1 MPRDLYVYHVNL
13 EDSRTPD
20 SKSCAWVLQ
29 DRWRL
34 RCLVC
39 ASPLTCVH
47 ECIIYSPRKL
57 FSLKSF
63 FVLKDFIIYKKIRPI
78 DLVSVCKIGWQCLGQ
93 QHLRPASLWRI
104 YVHAASCLPQLPR
117 QVGVRGQNQNK
128 QFSQFEPG
136 LTADHSDHLSIWADK
151 YDSCS
156 AFLRPRV
163 YTLRVF
169 VRLNIFAK
177 LLIWSI
183 WENSPFWT
191 FVALLFRVR

>member
-1 MPRDLYVYHVNL
+1 MTPGPLILKVVPEYC
-13 EDSRTPD
+13 RTGEG
-20 SKSCAWVLQ
+20 CA
-29 DRWRL
+29 
-34 RCLVC
+34 
-39 ASPLTCVH
+39 A
-47 ECIIYSPRKL
+47 CIIYSSRKL
-57 FSLKSF
+57 FSPKSF
-63 FVLKDFIIYKKIRPI
+63 FALKAFIYKKIRPI
-78 DLVSVCKIGWQCLGQ
+78 DLVSDCKIGWQCLGQ
-93 QHLRPASLWRI
+93 QHLRPASFWRI

-136 LTADHSDHLSIWADK
+136 LSTLTIWADK

-191 FVALLFRVR
+191 FVALLFRAR